1 MTLIKDAVDSL
12 FVDTETLGLSLANVA
27 RMSGVTRVTLNNWR
41 SGRTL
46 PTLEKY
52 LVVRQALDAKM
63 EQIRSKEN
71 KLRSRSHA
79 RIKKGSDALQP
90 AIGDAAGGA
99 DK

>member
-1 MTLIKDAVDSL
+1 MSYTKQAVSEL
-12 FVDTETLGLSLANVA
+12 FTDTTRAGLSLAKLA
-27 RMSGVTRVTLNNWR
+27 GMSGVTRVTLNNWR

-79 RIKKGSDALQP
+79 RIKKGGDALQQ